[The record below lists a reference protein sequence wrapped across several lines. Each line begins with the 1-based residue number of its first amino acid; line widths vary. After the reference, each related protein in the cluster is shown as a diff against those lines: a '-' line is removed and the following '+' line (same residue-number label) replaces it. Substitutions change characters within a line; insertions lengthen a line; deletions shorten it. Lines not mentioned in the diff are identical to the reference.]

1 LIKALRRGEAIGIL
15 PDQAPGV
22 GEGEWA
28 NFFGRPAYTMT
39 LVSRLQASTGA
50 AVVMA
55 FAERLP
61 GGAGYS
67 LHLERVT
74 ADPLTPVALN
84 RAVERVVSRCPGQYL
99 WGYNRYKVPAGAEPP
114 PVNP

>member
-1 LIKALRRGEAIGIL
+1 
-15 PDQAPGV
+15 
-22 GEGEWA
+22 
-28 NFFGRPAYTMT
+28 
-39 LVSRLQASTGA
+39 
-50 AVVMA
+50 
-55 FAERLP
+55 
-61 GGAGYS
+61 
-67 LHLERVT
+67 VT